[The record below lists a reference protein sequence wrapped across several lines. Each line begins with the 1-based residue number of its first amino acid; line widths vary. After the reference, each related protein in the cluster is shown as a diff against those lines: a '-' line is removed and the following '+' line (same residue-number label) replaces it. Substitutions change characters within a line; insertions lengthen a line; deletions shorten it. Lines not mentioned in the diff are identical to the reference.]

1 MSDDAKTV
9 GCLFMAGV
17 LILPVCFGG
26 CYGLSKVDYSDGY
39 RDGTIQK
46 VSNKGVMFKTDEA
59 EMILGGM
66 TADGDGATATFN
78 REKFF
83 FTIADKE
90 VLKQIEALPPG
101 SKVRLHYRQSLTYW
115 KPSGSSD
122 YFATKVE
129 SLK

>member
-1 MSDDAKTV
+1 MTSEERMF
-9 GCLFMAGV
+9 GCFAMAGV
-17 LILPVCFGG
+17 LSLPFIFGG

-66 TADGDGATATFN
+66 TASGDGATATFN
-78 REKFF
+78 REKFY
-83 FTIADKE
+83 FTISDKE
-90 VLKQIEALPPG
+90 VLKQIEAIPPG
-101 SKVRLHYRQSLTYW
+101 TKVRLHYRQSLTHW
-115 KPSGSSD
+115 SPSGSSD

-129 SLK
+129 ILK